1 MFRMKIIARHIR
13 EHQENSP
20 NPRNRL
26 SEKDLA
32 VREEILVDA
41 KRHMARFGADSFS
54 MAALATGI
62 EVAVSAIIRHFCD
75 MDYLLFKIL
84 VHHLDNI
91 ARHLAA
97 VPLETANR
105 QAALRAAYV
114 NAIRTGMGGHSEG
127 HTILLRDRHHLPPDL
142 LEQIETRYYHL
153 GEMLGGNFADAVLRV
168 LEIPYQPADLLEQM
182 VAPLLA
188 RLATL
193 ESAAPSP
200 EPAAPED
207 WPLTANQ
214 TNTRFSAANET
225 ETPHH
230 WMPGRANGHAHPV
243 PAPAD
248 G

>member
-32 VREEILVDA
+32 MREEILVDA
-41 KRHMARFGADSFS
+41 RRHMARFGADSFS

-142 LEQIETRYYHL
+142 LEQIEARYYHL

-193 ESAAPSP
+193 ESAPPQP
-200 EPAAPED
+200 EPAEPED
-207 WPLTANQ
+207 WAPAQ
-214 TNTRFSAANET
+214 THTNPRHPASNET
-225 ETPHH
+225 DTQHH
-230 WMPGRANGHAHPV
+230 WHPGLANGKTHHV